1 MSLSGP
7 WVLARFGIAIVVKE
21 TKMTAH
27 DPNLMKAAA
36 QMNEESKQVSPRLM
50 KREIEWAIALAA
62 RDAAKA
68 AYDLHHET
76 VYRPLA
82 DEFEQTYPRPSQYF
96 EITAQNGQI
105 ARYFV
110 PANDLHQWDNHMSYI
125 FREKSAVVR
134 DAWLAYLEAQVQS
147 GYDAIN
153 DESDWLCEVQCNR
166 ESDLIVMPAPH
177 ASALLWKLEHLFG
190 PESREKDDFS
200 ASWCAQWINAMMSD
214 ARRLLTVEDC

>member
-1 MSLSGP
+1 
-7 WVLARFGIAIVVKE
+7 
-21 TKMTAH
+21 MTAY

-36 QMNEESKQVSPRLM
+36 QISKEGKHDSPRLA
-50 KREIEWAIALAA
+50 KPEIEWAIALAA

-82 DEFEQTYPRPSQYF
+82 DEFERTYPRPSQYF
-96 EITAQNGQI
+96 EITAQSGQT

-110 PANDLHQWDNHMSYI
+110 PANDLHQWDNHMSSV

-134 DAWLAYLEAQVQS
+134 DAWLDYLKAQEQT

-153 DESDWLCEVQCNR
+153 DESDRLCEVQCNR
-166 ESDLIVMPAPH
+166 ESDLIVRPAPH

-190 PESREKDDFS
+190 PESREEDDFS
-200 ASWCAQWINAMMSD
+200 ASWCADWINAVMID
-214 ARRLLTVEDC
+214 ARRLLGAKDC